1 MDELGPFYHFRYI
14 TCRKLEPLRP
24 YAQVP
29 YCLPFYTM
37 HLQQN
42 KLYSFLTGMLPKLRI
57 TFYYFYGFTMNIY
70 AFDVS
75 ELKKKAC

>member
-1 MDELGPFYHFRYI
+1 
-14 TCRKLEPLRP
+14 
-24 YAQVP
+24 
-29 YCLPFYTM
+29 M

-75 ELKKKAC
+75 ELKKRLVNLSRVYTFQALQISGDHKES